1 MAISSLVLP
10 QISFERFIMNN
21 LVEMF
26 SYTFMLR
33 SLIAGIFIALSAAL
47 VGTQLVL
54 RRNSMLGDGLS
65 HVAFS
70 AFAIASVF
78 GLAPLPVSIPLVIL
92 VSFFVLRLD
101 QSSKLRGDS
110 AIALMSASALAIGTF
125 VVSLAGTNVD
135 INSYLFG
142 SILSVTTGEV
152 WLTALISLFII
163 ALYLLFHNKIFLL
176 TFDENFAQASGINI
190 KLYNA
195 IFAILCSVI
204 TVLGMRIMGALLIS
218 SLLVFPTLSATILS
232 KNFKGVLFFSAT
244 LSVVN
249 FVIGLILSY
258 LLATPTGA
266 TIVITNLTVF
276 VILKLLSRLIR

>member
-1 MAISSLVLP
+1 
-10 QISFERFIMNN
+10 
-21 LVEMF
+21 
-26 SYTFMLR
+26 MLR

-54 RRNSMLGDGLS
+54 RKNSMLGDGLS

-92 VSFFVLRLD
+92 ASFFVLRLD

-176 TFDENFAQASGINI
+176 TFDENFAQA

-266 TIVITNLTVF
+266 TIVIANLTVF